1 MIVHEGR
8 HGEHGQGGLALRTQH
23 QELVGLD
30 RGLQRRAAFLPVG
43 EELVQGL
50 GINHGARQDM
60 AADLGGLLQNG
71 DGDFL
76 PVLLGALF
84 QADGGGQAGGAAAD
98 DDDVIFH
105 DLALDALK
113 RLCGRQ
119 LVDDGFLPR
128 VNRAAFDRLLS
139 HLPLN
144 PRYRRGY
151 PSYREVTQ
159 RRSRLIPVME

>member
-1 MIVHEGR
+1 MHEGR
-8 HGEHGQGGLALRTQH
+8 HGEHRQRGLPLRTQH
-23 QELVGLD
+23 QELVRLD

-50 GINHGARQDM
+50 GIDHGARQDM
-60 AADLGGLLQNG
+60 AADLGRLLQNG
-71 DGDFL
+71 DGNLF
-76 PVLLGALF
+76 PVLLGALL

-105 DLALDALK
+105 DLALDAFQ
-113 RLCGRQ
+113 RFRRRQ

-128 VNRAAFDRLLS
+128 VCRAAFDRLLA
-139 HLPLN
+139 HDPLN

-151 PSYREVTQ
+151 LSYREVTQ
-159 RRSRLIPVME
+159 RRSRPIPVME